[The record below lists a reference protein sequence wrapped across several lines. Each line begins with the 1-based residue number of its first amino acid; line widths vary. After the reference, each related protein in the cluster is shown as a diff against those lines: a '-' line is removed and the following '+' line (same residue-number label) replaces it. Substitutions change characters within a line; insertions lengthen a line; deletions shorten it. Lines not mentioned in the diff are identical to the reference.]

1 MSDYDLVVVGAGTA
15 GMPAAIEASD
25 LGLKVLVVEGSD
37 RLGGTLWRSWAQMS
51 AAGTSLQRARGIHD
65 EPHLHFDDVMRIS
78 KGTAD
83 PTLVRLAVNHAPRVI
98 EWLLGMGFDVDPA
111 SPAVL
116 HFHEPYSLPRTY
128 WGRHGGRSVLD
139 VLIPAFDRATRSGDV
154 TVQLQTSL
162 TSLLSGPEG
171 VAGVRLRSADGTE
184 REVTAGAVLL
194 TTGGYAGDPELFAE
208 LTRGAPLV
216 GPAAPTS
223 RGEGIV
229 AAQQL
234 GAIVRGNDLF
244 LPTYGGVLSEGS
256 SWQTVGLDDFP
267 ALTPQDRA
275 PWEIHVNSEGRRFVA
290 EDSDS
295 VDVRENALLQQPGL
309 TFWIIYDS
317 VTATSAPPLFPTW
330 KPEDLAAAFASHPSF
345 TSADDLRTL
354 AIGAGIDPG
363 GLAETV
369 SAWNRS
375 VAEGHD
381 DLGRRALQGPVVQPP
396 FFAVRNHGSTLKSPA
411 GLAVDE
417 RLRVQREGGVI
428 QNLYAAGEAI
438 GGSSLSG
445 KSFVSGMSVTPALA
459 FGRLAVR
466 DVAGADT
473 RPGSL

>member
-1 MSDYDLVVVGAGTA
+1 MSDFDLVVVGAGTA
-15 GMPAAIEASD
+15 GIPAAIEASG
-25 LGLKVLVVEGSD
+25 LGLKVLVVEASD

-83 PTLVRLAVNHAPRVI
+83 PTLVRVAVNHAPRVI
-98 EWLLGMGFDVDPA
+98 EWLLGMGFDIDPA

-139 VLIPAFDRATRSGDV
+139 VLSPAFDRATGSGNV
-154 TVQLQTSL
+154 ALELQTSL
-162 TSLLSGPEG
+162 TALLPGPDG
-171 VAGVRLRSADGTE
+171 VSGVRLRTPDGTE
-184 REVTAGAVLL
+184 REVSSGAVLL
-194 TTGGYAGDPELFAE
+194 TTGGYAGNPELFAK

-216 GPAAPTS
+216 GPASPTS
-223 RGEGIV
+223 RGEGIM

-234 GAIVRGNDLF
+234 GAILRGDDLF
-244 LPTYGGVLSEGS
+244 LPTYGGVLAEGS
-256 SWQTVGLDDFP
+256 QWQTVGLDDFP
-267 ALTPQDRA
+267 VLTPQERL
-275 PWEIHVNSEGRRFVA
+275 PWEIHVNSQGRRFVA
-290 EDSDS
+290 EDSAS
-295 VDVRENALLQQPGL
+295 VDVRENALLAQPGL
-309 TFWIIYDS
+309 TFWIVYDS
-317 VTATSAPPLFPTW
+317 VTASTAPPLFPSW
-330 KPEDLAAAFASHPSF
+330 KPEDLAGAFASHPSF
-345 TSADDLRTL
+345 TTADDLRSL
-354 AIGAGIDPG
+354 AVGAGIDPD
-363 GLAETV
+363 GLAHTV

-375 VAEGHD
+375 VAQGRDH
-381 DLGRRALQGPVVQPP
+381 LGRRGELRPVAEPP

-417 RLRVQREGGVI
+417 RLRVRSKAGPIE
-428 QNLYAAGEAI
+428 NLYAAGEAI

-473 RPGSL
+473 TPGSL